1 MPKLSQFL
9 ILEFRSEKHQRR
21 IQIKLDV
28 LNHSLFEILADQ
40 VQREVLNELRERVDA
55 IKASK
60 VKLEN
65 LTPMEICDL
74 MDVETEPDE
83 LVELHSR
90 ISNSMMKQVEELR
103 SERSQ
108 QLNQRIRDKMGEN
121 DKHLSQ
127 LFRFRIVDAVTPNK
141 TGIVSCWSP
150 TEEMLEMIKEGQV
163 IEIVNST
170 AGQHGNE
177 IQVNVG
183 KSGSLKIAQSKVPPE
198 VFKEFFRRE
207 TRIAEINSEFSPPQD
222 EFDVACIVLR
232 VEAENESNLQKVYVA
247 DEKMDIL
254 CVNFWSSLSEKAF
267 DDAVTE
273 GAIVFARNLQW
284 RASHASNKIP
294 QAFVRHDITLFTVRP
309 RKEAQKLRLDEIKF
323 QIGNVDDFVTK
334 CNERI
339 AEFQAL
345 SKSTDKENDQQRNQ
359 SINQSRMSP
368 ARQPFQST
376 SMINIAPPTSPERQH
391 VVIGTKRLGI
401 GGGFTRSFHRAE
413 QAREKMK
420 MSTKPFKTKSR
431 HLPPYK
437 RSSFKY

>member
-1 MPKLSQFL
+1 MSKLSQFL
-9 ILEFRSEKHQRR
+9 ISEFRSEKHQCR
-21 IQIKLDV
+21 IQNKLDV

-40 VQREVLNELRERVDA
+40 VQCEVLNEIRERVDA

-60 VKLEN
+60 VKLGN
-65 LTPMEICDL
+65 LTPMEVCDL
-74 MDVETEPDE
+74 MDIETEPDE
-83 LVELHSR
+83 LMALQSHVS
-90 ISNSMMKQVEELR
+90 SSMMKQVEELR

-127 LFRFRIVDAVTPNK
+127 LLRFRVVDAVNPNK
-141 TGIVSCWSP
+141 TGLVSCWSP
-150 TEEMLEMIKEGQV
+150 TEEMLEMIREGQV

-170 AGQHGNE
+170 AGQHGKE

-183 KSGSLKIAQSKVPPE
+183 KSAAVKIVPKMSSDG
-198 VFKEFFRRE
+198 FKKHFRRE
-207 TRIAEINSEFSPPQD
+207 TRIAEINSDFIPPQD
-222 EFDVACIVLR
+222 EFDVACVVVR
-232 VEAENESNLQKVYVA
+232 VEAENENNFQKVYVA
-247 DEKMDIL
+247 DEKMNIL

-267 DDAVTE
+267 DDVVTE

-284 RASHASNKIP
+284 RASHASDKIP
-294 QAFVRHDITLFTVRP
+294 QAFVRHDITIFTVRSG
-309 RKEAQKLRLDEIKF
+309 KEAQRLRLDEIKS
-323 QIGNVDDFVTK
+323 QIGYVEDFVTK

-345 SKSTDKENDQQRNQ
+345 SNSTDKENDQQRNQ

-368 ARQPFQST
+368 TRQPFQST
-376 SMINIAPPTSPERQH
+376 SMTSNSIVPPTTSERQH

-401 GGGFTRSFHRAE
+401 CGGFTRSFHRAE
-413 QAREKMK
+413 QAREKM
-420 MSTKPFKTKSR
+420 SNKPFKSR
-431 HLPPYK
+431 HIPPYK